1 MEVREASAKYL
12 PQEAEG
18 CPAGYKQTEVGVI
31 PEDWEVLP
39 LGHIG
44 KFKNGLNKDS
54 SAFGHGSPFV
64 NLMDVFG
71 KRSIKR
77 TDGLGLV
84 ASSNVEKSN
93 YDLKSGD
100 VIFVR
105 SSVKP
110 SGVGLTA
117 LVEQDLPNTVFSGFL
132 IRFRDSGYIA
142 NDYKRH
148 CFYESRFRS
157 SVIASSSV
165 SANTNISQGVL
176 KQLEI
181 ALPRSKEE
189 QQAIASALSDA
200 DALIESLSQLLAK
213 KRQIKQGAMQELL
226 TGKRRLPGFSG
237 EWEVKSLGDLF
248 DFSGGLS
255 ASREQLSSEGHC
267 YLHYGDIHTSN
278 KTYIDVQSE
287 FQDIP
292 KLDVKLGKVSSSA
305 LLKDGDVVFVDAS
318 EDDEG
323 VSKYVVVVNPDG
335 VPFISGLHTIVA
347 KSKVAGLDL
356 LYRRY
361 CFLAPDVKSQ
371 FRFYAV
377 GTKVSGISKSNIRK
391 VLIRVPSVEEQAA
404 IASIL
409 SGMDEEIL
417 ALENKLA
424 KVRQLKQGMMQEL
437 LTGRI
442 RLI

>member
-1 MEVREASAKYL
+1 M
-12 PQEAEG
+12 
-18 CPAGYKQTEVGVI
+18 
-31 PEDWEVLP
+31 
-39 LGHIG
+39 
-44 KFKNGLNKDS
+44 
-54 SAFGHGSPFV
+54 
-64 NLMDVFG
+64 
-71 KRSIKR
+71 
-77 TDGLGLV
+77 
-84 ASSNVEKSN
+84 
-93 YDLKSGD
+93 
-100 VIFVR
+100 
-105 SSVKP
+105 
-110 SGVGLTA
+110 
-117 LVEQDLPNTVFSGFL
+117 
-132 IRFRDSGYIA
+132 
-142 NDYKRH
+142 
-148 CFYESRFRS
+148 
-157 SVIASSSV
+157 IASSSV